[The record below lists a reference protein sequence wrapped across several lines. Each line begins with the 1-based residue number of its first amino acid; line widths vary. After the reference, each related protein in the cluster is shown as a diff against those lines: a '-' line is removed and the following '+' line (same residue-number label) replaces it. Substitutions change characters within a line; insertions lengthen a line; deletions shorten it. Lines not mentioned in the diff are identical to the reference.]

1 MQLDPVTIQVL
12 WNRLVSLVDE
22 AATGL
27 LRTAYTPSVKEYHDF
42 CCALFDRDASMM
54 SHSTITTAGFLGI
67 VPEVMRNFV
76 ERHPPDSLKP
86 GDVLITNDPWLASGH
101 LIDVSVASPI
111 FHHGELV
118 GFTLCIVHQLDM
130 GGRMSTL
137 ESQDVYE
144 EGLKIPV
151 LKLYDEG
158 RLNETVFEFLRAN
171 IRVPD
176 KVIGDVRAQLVANHV
191 CTQGL
196 VRLLDEFA
204 LHGLEDLSREV
215 VMRTERSL
223 RRKIAE
229 LPDGTYRNA
238 VRLPRIPGCSDDI
251 DIRAAV
257 TVDGDGVTVDYTGS
271 SGEVGAAVNCTLNM
285 TRSYTAY
292 PFKLALDPDVP
303 NNAGGLRPIA
313 VVAPQGTILNC
324 RPPAAT
330 WGRTMVSQ
338 LLPEIMF
345 GALKDVMPD
354 TIYAAN
360 GGTPS
365 NEVYLH
371 GRHRDGRTFFA
382 IANHMG
388 GFGGRANVDGLST
401 LCFPNNTR
409 NIPIEVTENEAT
421 VVYDRKEFVVDSAGP
436 GRWRGGFG
444 QEVGFT
450 VLEGEHAPV
459 DDQIEAVV
467 RLNGRWQEDAL
478 PVFGLFGGRA
488 GRGGG
493 LWLNGEAIDHGV
505 RRKLRAGDSVRFQ
518 LMGGGGYGDPLERDA
533 DRVEADVR
541 AGLVSV
547 EAARTDYGVVI
558 DSGTNTVD
566 RDASDEVRRAA
577 RQSGN
582 DRPAG

>member
-1 MQLDPVTIQVL
+1 M
-12 WNRLVSLVDE
+12 
-22 AATGL
+22 AA
-27 LRTAYTPSVKEYHDF
+27 
-42 CCALFDRDASMM
+42 
-54 SHSTITTAGFLGI
+54 
-67 VPEVMRNFV
+67 
-76 ERHPPDSLKP
+76 
-86 GDVLITNDPWLASGH
+86 
-101 LIDVSVASPI
+101 PI

-257 TVDGDGVTVDYTGS
+257 TVDGDGVTVDFTGS

-313 VVAPQGTILNC
+313 VVAPQGSILNC

-388 GFGGRANVDGLST
+388 GFGGRAHVDGLSA

-558 DSGTNTVD
+558 DSGANTVD

-577 RQSGN
+577 RQSGS

>member
-1 MQLDPVTIQVL
+1 M
-12 WNRLVSLVDE
+12 
-22 AATGL
+22 
-27 LRTAYTPSVKEYHDF
+27 
-42 CCALFDRDASMM
+42 
-54 SHSTITTAGFLGI
+54 
-67 VPEVMRNFV
+67 
-76 ERHPPDSLKP
+76 
-86 GDVLITNDPWLASGH
+86 
-101 LIDVSVASPI
+101 
-111 FHHGELV
+111 
-118 GFTLCIVHQLDM
+118 
-130 GGRMSTL
+130 
-137 ESQDVYE
+137 
-144 EGLKIPV
+144 
-151 LKLYDEG
+151 
-158 RLNETVFEFLRAN
+158 
-171 IRVPD
+171 
-176 KVIGDVRAQLVANHV
+176 
-191 CTQGL
+191 
-196 VRLLDEFA
+196 RLLDEFA
-204 LHGLEDLSREV
+204 LHGLEDLSREI

-257 TVDGDGVTVDYTGS
+257 TVDGDGVTVDFTGS

-292 PFKLALDPDVP
+292 PFKARARPGRAEQRRGP
-303 NNAGGLRPIA
+303 ASHRGGGSGGDDTQL
-313 VVAPQGTILNC
+313 
-324 RPPAAT
+324 PAT
-330 WGRTMVSQ
+330 GCNLGRTMVSQ

-345 GALKDVMPD
+345 GALRDVMPD
-354 TIYAAN
+354 AIYAAN

-444 QEVGFT
+444 QEVGFS
-450 VLEGEHAPV
+450 VLDGEHAPV
-459 DDQIEAVV
+459 DGQIEAVV
-467 RLNGRWQEDAL
+467 RLNGRWQDDAL

-493 LWLNGEAIDHGV
+493 LWLNGRAIDHGV
-505 RRKLRAGDSVRFQ
+505 RRRLRAGDSIRFQ

-547 EAARTDYGVVI
+547 EAARADYGVVI
-558 DSGTNTVD
+558 DPATNTVE
-566 RDASDEVRRAA
+566 RRASDELRRAA
-577 RQSGN
+577 PRSG
-582 DRPAG
+582 REPTAG

>member
-76 ERHPPDSLKP
+76 ERHPPDTLRP

-111 FHHGELV
+111 YHHGELV

-176 KVIGDVRAQLVANHV
+176 KVIGDIRAQLVANHV

-204 LHGLEDLSREV
+204 LHGLEDLSREI

-257 TVDGDGVTVDYTGS
+257 TVEGNGVTVDFTGS

-303 NNAGGLRPIA
+303 NNAGGLRPIG
-313 VVAPQGTILNC
+313 VVAPEGTILNC

-354 TIYAAN
+354 AIYAAN
-360 GGTPS
+360 GGHALQRGVPPRAAPGRPD
-365 NEVYLH
+365 LLRHRQPH
-371 GRHRDGRTFFA
+371 GRLRRPRRRRRAVHPVLSQQHAQHPYRGHGERGDRPSTTGRSSSSIRRDPD
-382 IANHMG
+382 
-388 GFGGRANVDGLST
+388 DG
-401 LCFPNNTR
+401 
-409 NIPIEVTENEAT
+409 VA
-421 VVYDRKEFVVDSAGP
+421 DSARKWGSASS
-436 GRWRGGFG
+436 RESTRRS
-444 QEVGFT
+444 T
-450 VLEGEHAPV
+450 TRSR
-459 DDQIEAVV
+459 
-467 RLNGRWQEDAL
+467 RLFDSTA
-478 PVFGLFGGRA
+478 A
-488 GRGGG
+488 GR
-493 LWLNGEAIDHGV
+493 
-505 RRKLRAGDSVRFQ
+505 RTRCRYSVCSVAV
-518 LMGGGGYGDPLERDA
+518 PA
-533 DRVEADVR
+533 A
-541 AGLVSV
+541 AAVS
-547 EAARTDYGVVI
+547 G
-558 DSGTNTVD
+558 
-566 RDASDEVRRAA
+566 
-577 RQSGN
+577 
-582 DRPAG
+582 

>member
-1 MQLDPVTIQVL
+1 M
-12 WNRLVSLVDE
+12 DE

-42 CCALFDRDASMM
+42 CCALFDRDANMM

-67 VPEVMRNFV
+67 VPEVMRNFI
-76 ERHPPDSLKP
+76 ERHPPETMRP

-101 LIDVSVASPI
+101 LIDVSVAAPI
-111 FHHGELV
+111 YHTGSSSASRCAS
-118 GFTLCIVHQLDM
+118 CISSTWA
-130 GGRMSTL
+130 GGCRRSSRRT
-137 ESQDVYE
+137 SYE
-144 EGLKIPV
+144 EGLKIPSSSSTTR
-151 LKLYDEG
+151 G
-158 RLNETVFEFLRAN
+158 RLNDTVFEFLRAN

-176 KVIGDVRAQLVANHV
+176 KVIGDIRAQLVANHV

-196 VRLLDEFA
+196 ARLLDEFA
-204 LHGLEDLSREV
+204 LDGLEDLSREI

-257 TVDGDGVTVDYTGS
+257 IVDGDGVTVDFTGS

-303 NNAGGLRPIA
+303 NNAGGLRPID
-313 VVAPQGTILNC
+313 VVVPEGTILNC

-345 GALKDVMPD
+345 GALKDVMPNA
-354 TIYAAN
+354 IYAAN

-371 GRHRDGRTFFA
+371 GRGRDGRTFFA

-388 GFGGRANVDGLST
+388 GFGGRAGVDGLST

-421 VVYDRKEFVVDSAGP
+421 MVYDRKEFVVDSAGP

-444 QEVGFT
+444 QEVGFS
-450 VLEGEHAPV
+450 VLEGEHGPV
-459 DDQIEAVV
+459 GDHIEAVV
-467 RLNGRWQEDAL
+467 RLCGRWQEGTL
-478 PVFGLFGGRA
+478 PVFGLFGGRS

-493 LWLNGEAIDHGV
+493 LWLNGQEIDHGV
-505 RRKLRAGDSVRFQ
+505 RRRLRAGDRVRFQ
-518 LMGGGGYGDPLERDA
+518 LMGGGGYGDPFERDP
-533 DRVEADVR
+533 DRVAEDVR

-547 EAARTDYGVVI
+547 EGARADYGVVF
-558 DSGTNTVD
+558 DPGTSAVE
-566 RDASDEVRRAA
+566 RHASEAVRSAA
-577 RQSGN
+577 RVSG
-582 DRPAG
+582 REPAAR